1 MYHVLPGRGPR
12 DSKIGCGE
20 TEGMRGEGGRMCETK
35 VLIRW
40 RMNAGLRRMAGRR

>member
-1 MYHVLPGRGPR
+1 MYQVVPGRGPS

-20 TEGMRGEGGRMCETK
+20 TEGMREFGGEMCETK

-40 RMNAGLRRMAGRR
+40 RMKVGLRRMAGRR